1 MQRKISF
8 IPQPQRHSVTKVMQL
23 VSHKQILV
31 LLAPPSKP
39 FVSFFLGEIRA
50 LTEVSGS
57 AMTNATD
64 LAGDVA
70 T

>member
-8 IPQPQRHSVTKVMQL
+8 ITQPQRHSVTKVMRL
-23 VSHKQILV
+23 VSQKQILV

-39 FVSFFLGEIRA
+39 FVSFFLGEIWA

-57 AMTNATD
+57 AMTNAID

-70 T
+70 M